1 MSKETLKGMIEL
13 VPDED
18 IETIYNVIVKFIP
31 EDVPLPD
38 EVEAIERANKSIIEN
53 GTIPHDAIDW
63 D

>member
-1 MSKETLKGMIEL
+1 MSKEILKYLIEL

-31 EDVPLPD
+31 DDAPLPD
-38 EVEAIERANKSIIEN
+38 EVKAIARANMSISES
-53 GTIPHDAIDW
+53 GTISHETIKW

>member
-1 MSKETLKGMIEL
+1 MSKEMLKGMIEL

-31 EDVPLPD
+31 EDAPLPD
-38 EVEAIERANKSIIEN
+38 EIEAIERADRSIAKN
-53 GTIPHDAIDW
+53 GTIPHEAINW

>member
-1 MSKETLKGMIEL
+1 MIEL

-38 EVEAIERANKSIIEN
+38 EIEAIERANRSIAEN
-53 GTIPHDAIDW
+53 GTIPHEAINW

>member
-1 MSKETLKGMIEL
+1 MLKYLIEL

-31 EDVPLPD
+31 EDAPLPD
-38 EVEAIERANKSIIEN
+38 EVEAIARASMSISKN
-53 GTIPHDAIDW
+53 GTISHEAIKW

>member
-1 MSKETLKGMIEL
+1 MSKEMLKGMIEL

-31 EDVPLPD
+31 EDAPLPD
-38 EVEAIERANKSIIEN
+38 EIEAIERANRSIAEN
-53 GTIPHDAIDW
+53 GTISHDAIKW

>member
-1 MSKETLKGMIEL
+1 MSKEMLKGLIEL

-18 IETIYNVIVKFIP
+18 IETIYNVVVKFIP

-38 EVEAIERANKSIIEN
+38 EIEAIARANKSIAEN
-53 GTIPHDAIDW
+53 GTVSHDAINW

>member
-1 MSKETLKGMIEL
+1 MEMLKGMIEL

-31 EDVPLPD
+31 EDAPLPD
-38 EVEAIERANKSIIEN
+38 EIEAIERANRSIAKN
-53 GTIPHDAIDW
+53 GTIPHEAINW